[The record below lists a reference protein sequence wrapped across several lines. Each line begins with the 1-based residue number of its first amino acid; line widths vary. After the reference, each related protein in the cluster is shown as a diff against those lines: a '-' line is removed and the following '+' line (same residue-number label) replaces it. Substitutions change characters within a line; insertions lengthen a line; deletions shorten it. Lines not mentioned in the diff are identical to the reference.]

1 MQKIDSSA
9 GLRNAIIQLEIQ
21 RADEE
26 RMIKEQAILA
36 VDKLKPINLIKSAFK
51 SSAESPVLS
60 ENIFSTSVGLTA
72 GYLSKLLFQ
81 SVTRSPVKKMIGT
94 LLMFG
99 VTKVIMKNPDAIKSI
114 GNKFLKMFKRK
125 KE

>member
-1 MQKIDSSA
+1 MQKIDSST

-51 SSAESPVLS
+51 SSAESPVLG

-81 SVTRSPVKKMIGT
+81 SVTRSPVKKLIGT

>member
-36 VDKLKPINLIKSAFK
+36 VDRLKPINLIKSAFK
-51 SSAESPVLS
+51 SSTESPVLS

-72 GYLSKLLFQ
+72 GYISKLLFQ
-81 SVTRSPVKKMIGT
+81 SVTRSPVKKLIGT

-99 VTKVIMKNPDAIKSI
+99 VTKVIMKNPDAIKSF
-114 GNKFLKMFKRK
+114 GNKFLKIFKK
-125 KE
+125 KP